1 MLLGLLLTGCHEEV
15 EQRMAQLDI
24 SLCLPANE
32 VIHREGMGPR
42 RVMGDPGLTEQ
53 FELPQYAY
61 IFVMKQESGGVWSVW
76 RCEKKDLNT
85 FQWVKRRYNGFW
97 DINND
102 SIFQYRERIVFPL
115 QKELPVG
122 KVYTICSNVDLDL
135 DSDGK
140 DWDEVTDLDDVLNL
154 KFNTSSATIQRNLQ
168 NIYSTPYNYA
178 PTGDYYCSFDCSSGN
193 SFHVDML
200 LYHVAAKVDLKWNVE
215 DSVRINKT
223 DPAEGVRLT
232 YLEARRLFNG
242 YAYCFKPM
250 KNMLSAMPGSG
261 EGYDIADIVIP
272 TAEGLWWEG
281 RSYFYTIPYF
291 VSGDAD
297 YFPLQMLLGTNG
309 TKESAGYQLT
319 LKQPM
324 DTSAVFVPWLRGDF
338 KLSQPLGTQTVTKT
352 IER

>member
-1 MLLGLLLTGCHEEV
+1 M
-15 EQRMAQLDI
+15 
-24 SLCLPANE
+24 SLCIPADE
-32 VIHREGMGPR
+32 ITQRVCAPHRI
-42 RVMGDPGLTEQ
+42 VGDPGTREM
-53 FELPQYAY
+53 FAFPKYAY
-61 IFVMKQESGGVWSVW
+61 IFVMKQESDNSWSVW
-76 RCEKKDLNT
+76 KREERLLEEHEWEMTHYRGELNNPGDS
-85 FQWVKRRYNGFW
+85 VYRYK
-97 DINND
+97 NNLSFLLRSD
-102 SIFQYRERIVFPL
+102 A
-115 QKELPVG
+115 PVG
-122 KVYTICSNVDLDL
+122 HVYAICSNVRLTFNTPFASVSTMSELMD
-135 DSDGK
+135 
-140 DWDEVTDLDDVLNL
+140 L
-154 KFNTSSATIQRNLQ
+154 KFNTTPDSIQMELK
-168 NIYSTPYNYA
+168 NIYSTPYNYIKD
-178 PTGDYYCSFDCSSGN
+178 GDYYCSFDCSSGR
-193 SFHVDML
+193 SSQVDML
-200 LYHVAAKVDLKWNVE
+200 LYHVAAKVDLKWNVV

-232 YLEARRLFNG
+232 YMEARRLFNG

-261 EGYDIADIVIP
+261 EGYDIEDIVIP